1 VVVTL
6 VVPLCSLVELSPP
19 VDRYRRAHPTT
30 RIMIVATGSGEGD
43 AWGDGGAR
51 PDDPLLPP
59 IKFVRACWGHFDE
72 DLAELEEEAAAA
84 ASAKEAQRPA
94 EITELVLMGP
104 SLGGMSEEQELRA
117 SEPANVLLLRRSF
130 GRLVELLAERP
141 TRLTIRAFAI
151 VEGIGSRDLD
161 RFADDEDVD
170 RLFRDVLPDHPT
182 IDRIDVSACKVP
194 ARCVR
199 HLARSVP
206 SKRATPLWELA
217 LDLEDLGD
225 DEGDS
230 RGTVSSSSCVQDM
243 CDVLRR
249 DVPLRALSLVS
260 VLEPSECRRILQS
273 LTTNTHLEDLAIR
286 PRTISADA
294 LCLDAA
300 ASISALRSLR
310 IRGDL
315 TSEGASSL
323 ARQLRT
329 NTSLVELHVCTTSG
343 YRELVQEMQRVL
355 KTYNFTLRTFQL
367 TRPCPP
373 RSFPFPGSDPAT
385 LVRRSTIPAALIRN
399 ERIGRCLHN
408 LGGCCSATP
417 TALGP
422 LMLDVVSDVP
432 TVLYRFLRWG
442 DINALVEH
450 LRSKRDAAP
459 RRSRWR
465 RRWPVFRAT

>member
-1 VVVTL
+1 VGRRWRSAGRS
-6 VVPLCSLVELSPP
+6 SL
-19 VDRYRRAHPTT
+19 
-30 RIMIVATGSGEGD
+30 
-43 AWGDGGAR
+43 AR
-51 PDDPLLPP
+51 
-59 IKFVRACWGHFDE
+59 IKFVRACCGHFDE
-72 DLAELEEEAAAA
+72 DLAELEEEAAATAA
-84 ASAKEAQRPA
+84 ASATSALRPA
-94 EITELVLMGP
+94 KITELVLLGP
-104 SLGGMSEEQELRA
+104 SLGGMSEGQQLRA
-117 SEPANVLLLRRSF
+117 SEHADSNFLLRRSF
-130 GRLVELLAERP
+130 GRLVDLLAERP

-151 VEGIGSRDLD
+151 LEGIASRDLD

-170 RLFRDVLPDHPT
+170 RLFRDVLPNHPT
-182 IDRIDVSACKVP
+182 IERIDLSSCKAP

-206 SKRATPLWELA
+206 SKHATPLWELA
-217 LDLEDLGD
+217 LDLEDVGD
-225 DEGDS
+225 GNGEGDS
-230 RGTVSSSSCVQDM
+230 RGTSLSSSCVQDI
-243 CDVLRR
+243 CDMLRR

-260 VLEPSECRRILQS
+260 DLEPTDCRRILQS
-273 LTTNTHLEDLAIR
+273 LATNTHLEDLAIR

-300 ASISALRSLR
+300 ASIPALRSLR
-310 IRGDL
+310 ICGDL
-315 TSEGASSL
+315 TPEGVSSL

-329 NTSLVELHVCTTSG
+329 NTSLEELHVCTTSG

-408 LGGCCSATP
+408 LGRCYRVTP

-422 LMLDVVSDVP
+422 LLLEMVSDVP
-432 TVLYRFLRWG
+432 TVLCRFLRLG

-450 LRSKRDAAP
+450 LRSKRDGAQ
-459 RRSRWR
+459 RQTGR
-465 RRWPVFRAT
+465 RRHWPVFRATRRSLFGPSSISRRVSWQGVK